1 MAAQIPWTVFFMEA
15 PSAKLLWVSE
25 VHETA
30 STTQRRSSG
39 IGVKVTAASPE
50 RGPDA
55 SSSGRGAGLPGGML
69 GVPSGR
75 RQDLGAIT
83 PMEEF
88 EPFEDGVM
96 DEREYVQLKVID
108 LLKQYNAFNLVRTIL
123 PLASGALGLWAALT
137 E

>member
-1 MAAQIPWTVFFMEA
+1 MAAQIPWTLFFMEG

-30 STTQRRSSG
+30 SLTQRRSSG
-39 IGVKVTAASPE
+39 IGVKVTSASPE
-50 RGPDA
+50 RGDG
-55 SSSGRGAGLPGGML
+55 SRGAGLAGGML
-69 GVPSGR
+69 GVPAGR
-75 RQDLGAIT
+75 RADLGAIT

-108 LLKQYNAFNLVRTIL
+108 LLKQYNGYNLVRVVL